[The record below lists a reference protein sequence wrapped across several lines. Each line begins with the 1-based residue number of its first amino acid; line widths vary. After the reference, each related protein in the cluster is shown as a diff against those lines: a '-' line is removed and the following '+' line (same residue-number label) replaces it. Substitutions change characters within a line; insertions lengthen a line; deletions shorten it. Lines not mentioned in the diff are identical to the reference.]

1 MVGVAGASGRGQLG
15 AGSGGKSGAQAG
27 AGAGK
32 GGSSA
37 AGGGG
42 SAGAPSMAQR
52 PPELCTSPLTL
63 LDTSHPTSV
72 VGTGS
77 ADSCTEA
84 ALRTALAQ
92 AGVIT
97 FNCGANVATIAITKT
112 LMVSTSKDTTLDGN
126 DKIVLDGGGTTQ
138 ILRAAGSDFRK
149 SDTVLTV
156 QRLVMTRGND
166 MGSGFVAR
174 DGDKT
179 CSWGYKTGG
188 GGAIFTR
195 DVNVHVWGVT
205 FIDNHGPQLG
215 PDVAGGA
222 IYTTGVKHLI
232 VASSTFRSNTAANGG
247 AVGTLQSST
256 ELYNT
261 VFEQNIA
268 TGMLANFS
276 NDTGCPTF
284 NGDEQGGAGGLG
296 GAFYADGQEVGDTF
310 CGVRMSDNSSGDL
323 GGAVFRSAYW
333 GLIDGSPKQ
342 SISWDQVT
350 LERNHSPKGGGGG
363 GYLNN
368 AAFTLKRSKFIGNDA
383 GTDDGGGL
391 KLTGLTVYA
400 DDVEFTSNMAKVG
413 GAVALWGG
421 GPDGA
426 GTATNIRYSG
436 NKPSDAVGDFPK

>member
-1 MVGVAGASGRGQLG
+1 
-15 AGSGGKSGAQAG
+15 
-27 AGAGK
+27 
-32 GGSSA
+32 
-37 AGGGG
+37 
-42 SAGAPSMAQR
+42 
-52 PPELCTSPLTL
+52 
-63 LDTSHPTSV
+63 
-72 VGTGS
+72 
-77 ADSCTEA
+77 
-84 ALRTALAQ
+84 
-92 AGVIT
+92 
-97 FNCGANVATIAITKT
+97 
-112 LMVSTSKDTTLDGN
+112 
-126 DKIVLDGGGTTQ
+126 
-138 ILRAAGSDFRK
+138 
-149 SDTVLTV
+149 VLTV

-247 AVGTLQSST
+247 AVGTLQTGT

-261 VFEQNIA
+261 VFEQNTA

-363 GYLNN
+363 AYLNN

-383 GTDDGGGL
+383 GADDGGGL

-400 DDVEFTSNMAKVG
+400 DDVEFTSNAAKVG

-421 GPDGA
+421 GPDGV

-436 NKPSDAVGDFPK
+436 NKPNDAVGDFPK